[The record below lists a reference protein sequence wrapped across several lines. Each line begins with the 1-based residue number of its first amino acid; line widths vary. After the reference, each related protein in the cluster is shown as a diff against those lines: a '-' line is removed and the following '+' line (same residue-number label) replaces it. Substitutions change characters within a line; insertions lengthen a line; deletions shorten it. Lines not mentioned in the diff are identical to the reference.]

1 MAVVNTLIG
10 NIKGPQGDTGATGQ
24 TGPQGEAA
32 TINVGTVSTTAYGN
46 PAQVV
51 NIGTENEAILNF
63 TIMCLTIQKATG
75 IDDQKQMKA
84 FIQGSYN
91 GRLLLQAG
99 WIVAA
104 FLIPHTNVVAAAAPL
119 LFPNLT
125 IFYLQY
131 KGKLVEP
138 SERKNPPAEE
148 QEEPDEEA
156 LFARRCLFEP
166 WGDDGNEEV
175 EANQRVDEP

>member
-1 MAVVNTLIG
+1 MTTVNTPKRNEIMKLQSASKREVRRI
-10 NIKGPQGDTGATGQ
+10 A
-24 TGPQGEAA
+24 
-32 TINVGTVSTTAYGN
+32 VGTAAFDVLLIAGLFLLSQFGLGTFDYKVFLGVLGGS
-46 PAQVV
+46 VV
-51 NIGTENEAILNF
+51 AILNF
-63 TIMCLTIQKATG
+63 TIMCLTIQKATN
-75 IDDQKQMKA
+75 ISDQKQMKA

-91 GRLLLQAG
+91 GRLLVQAG

-125 IFYLQY
+125 IIYLQM

-148 QEEPDEEA
+148 QEEPDDY
-156 LFARRCLFEP
+156 LGPL
-166 WGDDGNEEV
+166 EV
-175 EANQRVDEP
+175 

>member
-1 MAVVNTLIG
+1 MKLQSASKKEIKRVALGTLVWDLIL
-10 NIKGPQGDTGATGQ
+10 I
-24 TGPQGEAA
+24 AA
-32 TINVGTVSTTAYGN
+32 LFLLSLEG
-46 PAQVV
+46 
-51 NIGTENEAILNF
+51 IGTFDYKVFTGVAGGSIIAILNF
-63 TIMCLTIQKATG
+63 TVMCLTIQKAVD
-75 IDDQKQMKA
+75 IEEKKQMKA

-104 FLIPHTNVVAAAAPL
+104 FLIPHVQVVAAAVPL

-125 IFYLQY
+125 IFYLQA

-148 QEEPDEEA
+148 QEEPEDH
-156 LFARRCLFEP
+156 LGTFE
-166 WGDDGNEEV
+166 V
-175 EANQRVDEP
+175 

>member
-1 MAVVNTLIG
+1 MKLQSASKKEILRVT
-10 NIKGPQGDTGATGQ
+10 K
-24 TGPQGEAA
+24 
-32 TINVGTVSTTAYGN
+32 GTVAFDGLMIAGLFLLSQFG
-46 PAQVV
+46 
-51 NIGTENEAILNF
+51 IGTFSYRVFLGALGGTIVAILNF
-63 TIMCLTIQKATG
+63 TVMCLTIQKAVD
-75 IDDQKQMKA
+75 IEEKKQMKA

-104 FLIPHTNVVAAAAPL
+104 LLIPHVHVVAAAVPL

-125 IFYLQY
+125 IIYLQM

-148 QEEPDEEA
+148 EEDPEDH
-156 LFARRCLFEP
+156 LGPC
-166 WGDDGNEEV
+166 EV
-175 EANQRVDEP
+175 

>member
-1 MAVVNTLIG
+1 MKLQSASKREVRRI
-10 NIKGPQGDTGATGQ
+10 A
-24 TGPQGEAA
+24 
-32 TINVGTVSTTAYGN
+32 VGTAAFDVLLIAGLFLLSQFGLGTFDYKVFLGVLGGS
-46 PAQVV
+46 VV
-51 NIGTENEAILNF
+51 AILNF
-63 TIMCLTIQKATG
+63 TIMCLTIQKATN
-75 IDDQKQMKA
+75 ISDQKQMKA

-91 GRLLLQAG
+91 GRLLVQAG

-125 IFYLQY
+125 IIYLQM

-148 QEEPDEEA
+148 QEEPDDY
-156 LFARRCLFEP
+156 LGPL
-166 WGDDGNEEV
+166 EV
-175 EANQRVDEP
+175 